1 MFKSGFTKAASIAG
15 AGIGGLGGAFGH
27 AAALMKRK
35 NERTTKIVKAM
46 KKTYQENKKIPQL
59 SAGKG
64 FDIGFKKTAKELAH
78 GGMADNKPDS
88 EFNKDSIKKGMKVER
103 EHTKNKKLQK
113 EIAKDHLKE
122 DPKYYGKL
130 AKMEKKADQTNKIK
144 HGLGVGANILKNKAS
159 ALGKHLHEYRRDYI
173 TGTAAGAAVSSA
185 ISNKK
190 MGDKK

>member
-1 MFKSGFTKAASIAG
+1 MFRS
-15 AGIGGLGGAFGH
+15 
-27 AAALMKRK
+27 
-35 NERTTKIVKAM
+35 
-46 KKTYQENKKIPQL
+46 
-59 SAGKG
+59 
-64 FDIGFKKTAKELAH
+64 GFKKTAEELAH

-103 EHTKNKKLQK
+103 EHTKNKNLQK

-130 AKMEKKADQTNKIK
+130 AKMEKKANTEADKAKISAI
-144 HGLGVGANILKNKAS
+144 GNIGRHLKK
-159 ALGKHLHEYRRDYI
+159 YRRDYI